1 MFGVRVRVN
10 RLEINASG
18 GGEEM
23 LDVIEALVKEFGHGV
38 DLGAVTRAENDRFS
52 NTVEGNEA

>member
-23 LDVIEALVKEFGHGV
+23 LDVIEALVKELGHGV
-38 DLGAVTRAENDRFS
+38 DLGAVTRAENDRFAD
-52 NTVEGNEA
+52 TVEGNEA